1 MNKRY
6 DVCVSEKSE
15 KDDKTYYTTI
25 GVAFLSEKG
34 HISVKLRAHPIG
46 GDMVLFPAKPK
57 EERQAQSK
65 GGNPGWVGDDEA
77 ERNF

>member
-25 GVAFLSEKG
+25 GVAFLSDKG

-46 GDMVLFPAKPK
+46 GEMVLFPAKTK
-57 EERQAQSK
+57 GAGK
-65 GGNPGWVGDDEA
+65 GGRYDDGA
-77 ERNF
+77 PF

>member
-25 GVAFLSEKG
+25 GVAFLSDKG

-46 GDMVLFPAKPK
+46 GEMVLFPAKPN
-57 EERQAQSK
+57 QA
-65 GGNPGWVGDDEA
+65 GGSGGGGRDSEDTP
-77 ERNF
+77 F